1 MSDYDNIFKHLDNN
15 YDDKD
20 LLDYT
25 KRNGLYKRGMNRKEM
40 LRTTTNALYKSG
52 YRVSS
57 TKDDEYHWSY
67 RERNAAS
74 PRYRTYNNTSG
85 NAEVAMGSRRRS
97 LSNATPGE
105 AEYQQLK
112 DSGKLESYKEKVEA
126 NERSYQSGHRRSPR
140 RSHHKAGAVPASP
153 QDCPAGT
160 YYREGYYRK
169 GTMVN
174 INGQEV
180 PRRGSYVEATCASM
194 PRGNPWWEEIHQ
206 FAKEHPG
213 VSGAEAAED
222 LSREMAE
229 GLIPHESEFGRKK
242 YTRRSPRR
250 TMVGSNNTAPAMS
263 NRANVGAS
271 NMGSYGA
278 GMAGTNAA
286 ALGSYR
292 A

>member
-1 MSDYDNIFKHLDNN
+1 MSDYDIIAKHLDSN
-15 YDDKD
+15 YDDND
-20 LLDYT
+20 LLNYT
-25 KRNGLYKRGMNRKEM
+25 KRNGLYKRGMNRNEM
-40 LRTTTNALYKSG
+40 LHATANALYNNG
-52 YRVSS
+52 YRVGF
-57 TKDDEYHWSY
+57 TKDDEYRDWSTRPKY
-67 RERNAAS
+67 SSYANS
-74 PRYRTYNNTSG
+74 SG
-85 NAEVAMGSRRRS
+85 NSEVAMGSRRRS

-112 DSGKLESYKEKVEA
+112 ESGGLGSYKEEVEA
-126 NERSYQSGHRRSPR
+126 NERSYQNGRRRSPR
-140 RSHHKAGAVPASP
+140 RSHHKAGAIPASP

-180 PRRGSYVEATCASM
+180 PRRGSYVEATCADM

-206 FAKEHPG
+206 FAKDHPG

-222 LSREMAE
+222 LSRDMAE

-242 YTRRSPRR
+242 YSRRSPRR
-250 TMVGSNNTAPAMS
+250 MMVGSNNTAPAMS
-263 NRANVGAS
+263 NRADVGAS

-278 GMAGTNAA
+278 GMAGTNTA